1 MSTPGRQVSRQSP
14 RTVET
19 WVVVMLSEW
28 LVLWCPRPWVGRLAS
43 PRLLPEG
50 SQRLRG
56 PGHAEGVS
64 RAARARYR
72 PTQQYRFGHLQAG
85 VRHGRVLHRNRP
97 AGASYPKVSIAFT
110 VDKGHYH
117 VSLLLYPFAYSTYRG
132 S

>member
-50 SQRLRG
+50 SQGSGVQGTPKACRAQRE
-56 PGHAEGVS
+56 PGTGQHNS
-64 RAARARYR
+64 
-72 PTQQYRFGHLQAG
+72 T
-85 VRHGRVLHRNRP
+85 
-97 AGASYPKVSIAFT
+97 AS
-110 VDKGHYH
+110 G
-117 VSLLLYPFAYSTYRG
+117 TYRLAFG
-132 S
+132 TAVYFTATGQRGLPIPR